1 MSHSVAALLEERLE
15 RIRRGEIDRL
25 FQRLQLGVED
35 RNAVEALSQ
44 SIVDGL
50 MQTPVSLLR
59 SASEAGTDGLAQ
71 SASRLFNLGHDD
83 R

>member
-1 MSHSVAALLEERLE
+1 
-15 RIRRGEIDRL
+15 L
-25 FQRLQLGVED
+25 FRRLQLGVED

-50 MQTPVSLLR
+50 METPVSVRR
-59 SASEAGTDGLAQ
+59 SASEAGADSLAE
-71 SASRLFNLGHDD
+71 SAARLFNLVRED

>member
-1 MSHSVAALLEERLE
+1 MSHSVVALLEEHLE

-25 FQRLQLGVED
+25 FRRLQLGVED

-50 MQTPVSLLR
+50 MQTPVSVLR
-59 SASEAGTDGLAQ
+59 SASEAGTDSLAG
-71 SASRLFNLGHDD
+71 SVSRLFNLPHED